1 MISGTMKKY
10 RCCGQGDS
18 QGGLLGGG
26 IRSGEGLNEVLCCQG
41 IGGGTAEAREAGARW

>member
-1 MISGTMKKY
+1 MISGMMKKY

-18 QGGLLGGG
+18 QGRLLGGS

-41 IGGGTAEAREAGARW
+41 TGGGAAEAREAGARW

>member
-1 MISGTMKKY
+1 MISGTMKKD